1 VKGFSFGD
9 IVRIADGAGVKRLGL
24 VGKEGVVFGIS
35 APSTSGVDVVGE
47 VTSDLAYNVYFQEL
61 GQGWW
66 FAPELV
72 EFVSAAADK
81 DVRFDGVRTKWVK
94 HEGGDWPEPD
104 GAWPSPDKDEK

>member
-1 VKGFSFGD
+1 MKGFSFGD
-9 IVRIADGAGVKRLGL
+9 IVRIADDAEAKRLGL

-35 APSTSGVDVVGE
+35 APSSSGVDVVGE
-47 VTSDLAYNVYFQEL
+47 VTSDLAYNVYFEGL

-72 EFVSAAADK
+72 EFVRAAAGK
-81 DVRFDGVRTKWVK
+81 DVSFDGVPTKWVK

-104 GAWPSPDKDEK
+104 GDWPSADKDEK